1 MYITAPFL
9 KQYLEVNKFGRS
21 FGDMWID
28 MYWFHKPLSLLKLSG
43 LIFCPHD
50 FALLQRWE
58 EGVSTVLVL
67 HAVCARGPHLAAID
81 IDYLTMDMTA
91 KVVTGQRKD

>member
-9 KQYLEVNKFGRS
+9 KQYLEANEFGNS
-21 FGDMWID
+21 FRDMWSD
-28 MYWFHKPLSLLKLSG
+28 RYWFYKSLSLLKLSG

-58 EGVSTVLVL
+58 ERVSTVLVL
-67 HAVCARGPHLAAID
+67 HAVCARGPYLAAID
-81 IDYLTMDMTA
+81 INYLTMDMTT
-91 KVVTGQRKD
+91 KIMTG